1 MSELEKQIEKETGVR
16 VVRDDYLEWSVYHPK
31 GSDCVLETDAVVIL
45 WQALLSARKRIENH
59 VIREDKM
66 DAENGKLQQRIAE
79 LEAELEELKDR
90 LNEFIAPAEVGGG
103 TGNFIAEFLELRKR
117 IAELEA
123 TFPSE
128 EEIECQ
134 AHMTRDS
141 VGGIAGFLA
150 CADWLRERLGVK

>member
-16 VVRDDYLEWSVYHPK
+16 VVHDKRIDFLEWSVYHPK

-45 WQALLSARKRIENH
+45 WQALLSA
-59 VIREDKM
+59 
-66 DAENGKLQQRIAE
+66 
-79 LEAELEELKDR
+79 
-90 LNEFIAPAEVGGG
+90 
-103 TGNFIAEFLELRKR
+103 RKR

>member
-1 MSELEKQIEKETGVR
+1 MSDLEKQIAECLGFRIDESGMFA
-16 VVRDDYLEWSVYHPK
+16 DGWS
-31 GSDCVLETDAVVIL
+31 TDKRHWLL
-45 WQALLSARKRIENH
+45 WNALLSA
-59 VIREDKM
+59 
-66 DAENGKLQQRIAE
+66 
-79 LEAELEELKDR
+79 
-90 LNEFIAPAEVGGG
+90 
-103 TGNFIAEFLELRKR
+103 RKR